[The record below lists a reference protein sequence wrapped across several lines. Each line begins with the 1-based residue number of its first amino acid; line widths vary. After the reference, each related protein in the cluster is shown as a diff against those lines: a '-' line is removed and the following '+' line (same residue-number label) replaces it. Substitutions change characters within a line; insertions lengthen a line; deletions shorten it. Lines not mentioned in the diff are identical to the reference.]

1 MFWLELFGWFLASGF
16 LLSAFYRRGV
26 RVGIE
31 HALKTLDLDSIQVNK
46 LNKELKKDSLEIS
59 KGMSRNVKYN

>member
-1 MFWLELFGWFLASGF
+1 MSWLEIFGWFLASGF

-31 HALKTLDLDSIQVNK
+31 HALKTLNLDTIQIEK
-46 LNKELKKDSLEIS
+46 LNTELKKSNSTLTKEILS
-59 KGMSRNVKYN
+59 

>member
-1 MFWLELFGWFLASGF
+1 MFWLEIFGWFLASGF

-31 HALKTLDLDSIQVNK
+31 HALKTLNLDSIQVNK
-46 LNKELKKDSLEIS
+46 LNKELKRIILH
-59 KGMSRNVKYN
+59 

>member
-1 MFWLELFGWFLASGF
+1 MSWLEIFGWFLASGF
-16 LLSAFYRRGV
+16 LLSAFYKRGV

-46 LNKELKKDSLEIS
+46 LNKELKKDNITLTKEIL
-59 KGMSRNVKYN
+59 N